1 MATGEPIST
10 QGVLSMVS
18 QDRVVLEGVSWETY
32 EKLLEGI
39 GDGATRVT
47 YDQGVMEIEMSPS
60 FSHESD
66 VGLLIGLVQAI
77 RLWRQVPMA
86 TGGSTTHKRKDL
98 GKGLEPDACFWI
110 ANEPAMRKVTKLD
123 LLKHPAPD
131 LVIEVDLTSRSVSKI
146 NIYARLG
153 VPEIW
158 HRTDRG
164 ETVFLVLDPTT
175 QSYTE
180 SEQSRCFPFVGVAS
194 VSKAM
199 KRVKLLGEDAAL
211 RELLTELGLR

>member
-1 MATGEPIST
+1 MATAETIAAPTTRSG
-10 QGVLSMVS
+10 VS

-47 YDQGVMEIEMSPS
+47 YDQGMMEIEMSPGIN
-60 FSHESD
+60 HESD

-77 RLWRQVPMA
+77 RFSRQVPMS

-98 GKGLEPDACFWI
+98 AKGVEPDACYWI
-110 ANEPAMRKVTKLD
+110 SNEPAIRKVKKLD

-131 LVIEVDLTSRSVSKI
+131 LVIEVDVSSRSVSKI
-146 NIYARLG
+146 DIYARIG

-158 HRTDRG
+158 HRTSDG
-164 ETVFLVLDPTT
+164 ETVFLLLDPQTGKYV
-175 QSYTE
+175 QSD
-180 SEQSRCFPFVGVAS
+180 SSGSFPFVSLAA
-194 VSKAM
+194 VSKAI
-199 KRVKLLGEDAAL
+199 KRIGLIGEDAAL
-211 RELLTELGLR
+211 RELLSELGL